1 MEMLGKIFTSGKH
14 REIADKA
21 LRWKIRESGFY
32 VLNQLLRDLESY
44 GTKVSAITARGFLEL
59 VDPSLRSESPFLRA
73 RAHLLAGSLTSIVS
87 EPNFERTLSHYLAL
101 AVDAVRSDSSELVQV
116 ACIRALQDYLR
127 DEADRE
133 STSSL
138 KEIQPQ
144 IIAALSDYVSAHD
157 LRELNDSDDLKVTL
171 IETLRDVVNVHVPI
185 VLNGPAI
192 DLLFTIASYGATN
205 FQISMVV
212 TETFESFVESL
223 AQLGH
228 DKYTQFCAKVV
239 PSLIGAFDVGNLT
252 QESALTNLAADLV
265 AALAQGGPEPLPDG
279 FVAAIMPKLNRV
291 LLEASEADL
300 VRPATL
306 AVKYMLSHG
315 HVQFFQW
322 SDPVSG
328 KGAVE
333 VLLIIIDRLLSQSI
347 DDSAA
352 SEVGGL
358 AVELVEK
365 AGSERLG
372 PFLLQLLTA
381 VAQRLVSATMA
392 QFIQSLC
399 LVFTRLCLNSATDV
413 VDFLS
418 QVNISGENGLSVVLA
433 KWLEN
438 SVNFAGYDEIRQN
451 VIALSKLYSLQDP
464 RLSQIRVK
472 GDLIIQET
480 GRIKT
485 RSQAK
490 LNPDQYSIIPAN
502 LKILKILVDELH
514 SATTNSF
521 TNDQAGLAAVNGDSE
536 GSDDGDE
543 WEDIPGSGL
552 DLGTGMTKQQLMG
565 LDGEGSEAAQ
575 RTRERDSETADYLTG
590 WFREISQTSGFPE
603 MYSQL
608 NEEEKAKLQAISG

>member
-1 MEMLGKIFTSGKH
+1 MTTDNAS
-14 REIADKA
+14 
-21 LRWKIRESGFY
+21 RWKVQESGFFI
-32 VLNQLLRDLESY
+32 LNQLLRDLESY
-44 GTKVSAITARGFLEL
+44 GTNIPAATARGFLEI
-59 VDPSLRSESPFLRA
+59 VDPSLRSQDAFLRA
-73 RAHLLAGSLTSIVS
+73 RAYLLAGSLTSTVS
-87 EPNFERTLSHYLAL
+87 EPSIQPTLLHYLSLAANAL
-101 AVDAVRSDSSELVQV
+101 RSDPAELVQV

-127 DEADRE
+127 EEADKE
-133 STSSL
+133 SATSL

-144 IIAALSDYVSAHD
+144 IIAALSDYVTGHD

-171 IETLRDVVNVHVPI
+171 IETLRDVVNVDVPI
-185 VLNGPAI
+185 VLDGPAI

-205 FQISMVV
+205 FQVSMVV
-212 TETFESFVESL
+212 TETFESIVESL
-223 AQLGH
+223 AHLGH
-228 DKYTQFCAKVV
+228 DKYSLFCAKVI

-252 QESALTNLAADLV
+252 HESALTNLAADLV

-279 FVAAIMPKLNRV
+279 FIAAIMPKLNRV
-291 LLEASEADL
+291 LLEASEAEL

-306 AVKYMLSHG
+306 AVKYMLSQG

-333 VLLIIIDRLLSQSI
+333 VLLVIIDRLLSQSI

-372 PFLLQLLTA
+372 PFLPQLLTA

-418 QVNISGENGLSVVLA
+418 QLNINGENGLAIVLA

-464 RLSQIRVK
+464 RLSQIQVK

-514 SATTNSF
+514 SATSNSF
-521 TNDQAGLAAVNGDSE
+521 TSDQAGLAAAVNGDSG

-543 WEDIPGSGL
+543 WEDMPGSGL
-552 DLGTGMTKQQLMG
+552 DLGTGLTKQQLMG
-565 LDGEGSEAAQ
+565 LDGEGSDAAQ
-575 RTRERDSETADYLTG
+575 RARERDSETADYLTN
-590 WFREISQTSGFPE
+590 WFREISQTGGFAE
-603 MYSQL
+603 MYAQF
-608 NEEEKAKLQAISG
+608 NEDERGKLQAVSG